1 MKEHSRAG
9 TKAWKGERDN
19 RKTEEG
25 GHDEEKRRKGGR
37 RRNKGRKKSIAIL
50 LILDKDHRVQK
61 CTTIMNF

>member
-50 LILDKDHRVQK
+50 LILDKDHHVQK